1 MREQAV
7 VQKVGNRSGVVGS
20 RRPGSSQKP
29 ARRERGQTVPIAER
43 LRSFAGYVP
52 TVLKLI
58 VAIVIGVTLFVGYRA
73 AAAASF
79 FQVRRVEVQG
89 TTRASAEDVA
99 TFVRK
104 EVAKTGVWNADLQHL
119 NAALVNMPWIRTA
132 VVSRVLP
139 DGIRVRISERVP
151 RAVVRTSSGRFRW
164 VDEDAVFLGEMV
176 PTDQIPS
183 FFLRGLSEEESEGA
197 RNDNADRVRKFLDLQ
212 SECQA
217 AGIAERISEINVTDL
232 RDVRVQLAG
241 DDSQIEVR
249 LGAQPTGK
257 RLAEGLAVLDVHRNS
272 ARGRLIS
279 YVDLSQR
286 TGAAIGFVTGPRII
300 AASEKGE
307 GAGSD
312 AAGPDLGSARQTSN
326 AKTREKDS
334 RQQPKEKDKDKN
346 KRTAER

>member
-7 VQKVGNRSGVVGS
+7 VQKVGNRSGVVGN
-20 RRPGSSQKP
+20 RRTGSSQRP
-29 ARRERGQTVPIAER
+29 ARRERGQIPFAER

-52 TVLKLI
+52 TVLKLS

-99 TFVRK
+99 TFIRK
-104 EVAKTGVWNADLQHL
+104 EVSKTGVWNADLQQL

-151 RAVVRTSSGRFRW
+151 RAVVRMSSGRFRW

-176 PTDQIPS
+176 PTDQIPT

-197 RNDNADRVRKFLDLQ
+197 RNDNADRVHKFLDLQ

-249 LGAQPTGK
+249 LGVQPSGK

-286 TGAAIGFVTGPRII
+286 TGAAIGFVTGPRMI
-300 AASEKGE
+300 AASENGDSVSND
-307 GAGSD
+307 GAR
-312 AAGPDLGSARQTSN
+312 PDLVSGKQASD

-334 RQQPKEKDKDKN
+334 RQQTKEKDKDKN

>member
-7 VQKVGNRSGVVGS
+7 VQRVGNRSGVTGN
-20 RRPGSSQKP
+20 RRTGSSQRP
-29 ARRERGQTVPIAER
+29 VRRERGQIPIAER

-52 TVLKLI
+52 AVLKLI

-89 TTRASAEDVA
+89 TTRASADDVA
-99 TFVRK
+99 TFIRK
-104 EVAKTGVWNADLQHL
+104 EVGKTGVWNADLQHL

-139 DGIRVRISERVP
+139 DGIRVRITERVP

-176 PTDQIPS
+176 PADQVPI

-197 RNDNADRVRKFLDLQ
+197 RSDNADRVRKFLDLQ

-286 TGAAIGFVTGPRII
+286 TGAAIGFVTGPRMI
-300 AASEKGE
+300 AASENGE
-307 GAGSD
+307 GVGND
-312 AAGPDLGSARQTSN
+312 GAGPDLVREKPTSN
-326 AKTREKDS
+326 AKTRERDS
-334 RQQPKEKDKDKN
+334 RQQTKEKDKEKS